1 MSQELRRVLYLEDDP
16 SIAEIAVMAM
26 QEFSNLEVLH
36 CDRGQLAV
44 EAFSEFDPEIL
55 LFDVMLPGMDGV
67 QTLDAVRKLP
77 GGADVPVIFM
87 TAKAQTHEQQQYMDL
102 GALSVIVKPFDAFM
116 LGDQLKTLWQTRQKI
131 PATTENTNA

>member
-26 QEFSNLEVLH
+26 QGFSNLEVLH

-67 QTLDAVRKLP
+67 QTLDAVRNCL
-77 GGADVPVIFM
+77 VVRMSVIFM